1 MKSCGPPCTG
11 HKEEMGKTR
20 GKHSRERK
28 KGLLIGKQF
37 VSIRGVDELRLTRWE
52 VATVVDTYEAYPTI
66 FHIRLGRL

>member
-1 MKSCGPPCTG
+1 MVHLVLDTK
-11 HKEEMGKTR
+11 KRWEKTR

>member
-1 MKSCGPPCTG
+1 MVHLVPDTK
-11 HKEEMGKTR
+11 KRWEKQEANIQE
-20 GKHSRERK
+20 REK